1 MATPSRTKSTED
13 QYLKKFELLRE
24 RFISETNFDPYSE
37 MDEFAEWL
45 DILRKTLKKSSW
57 RIYRSAINQAII
69 KEKQTEKLV
78 SVLSRVGEG
87 NPGCRVSKK
96 TSRTSAKKSKT
107 VTNSELSE
115 LIEFLKKENTSTSI
129 LTMRF
134 ILSTRYCGLR
144 PVEWRTC
151 DIDMV
156 EKKLHV
162 KNAKSTNGRANGEY
176 RLLDLSSI
184 PSEVL
189 NHINILVS
197 DLGWSEVERFERAYV
212 KVKNKLYQAGKK
224 LFPYRRGGTITL
236 YTFRHQYLADMKKSL
251 EDVYGVSASAGHAS
265 IETAQLHY
273 SKRRNGRINSE
284 LALPSEEDIERLK
297 NSSKTEKIINRR
309 EEKKLRFT

>member
-1 MATPSRTKSTED
+1 MTIPSRTKSTED
-13 QYLKKFELLRE
+13 QYLKRFELLRE

-57 RIYRSAINQAII
+57 RIYRAAINQAII

-78 SVLSRVGEG
+78 TVLSRVGEG
-87 NPGCRVSKK
+87 DPRYRVSKK

-107 VTNSELSE
+107 VTNNELSE

-144 PVEWRTC
+144 PAEWRTC
-151 DIDMV
+151 DIDMG

-176 RLLDLSSI
+176 RLLDLSNI
-184 PSEVL
+184 PSDIL

-197 DLGWSEVERFERAYV
+197 DLGWTEVERFERAYV

-251 EDVYGVSASAGHAS
+251 EDIYGVSASAGHAS

-273 SKRRNGRINSE
+273 SKRRNGRISSE

-297 NSSKTEKIINRR
+297 SSSTTEKIINRR
-309 EEKKLRFT
+309 QEKKLRFT